1 MLALTRP
8 VLRRCARLVLTVIA
22 ILYLLIDAL
31 VLAAV
36 HPLSRWLSRLTLLA
50 RLRNWVAAQNRY
62 VALALVFVPLV
73 LLEPLKPLS
82 VYLMAKGQFATGV
95 VLLGAGEVIKIVM
108 VERLFQIAK
117 PKLLTFLWFARGY
130 AALRRWSDYLRSL
143 PISQAILRRYRMIRA
158 RLANWTRAAT

>member
-1 MLALTRP
+1 MTRP
-8 VLRRCARLVLTVIA
+8 VLRRCARLFLTVIA
-22 ILYLLIDAL
+22 ILYLFIDAL

-36 HPLSRWLSRLTLLA
+36 RPLSRLLSRLAFLA

-82 VYLMAKGQFATGV
+82 IYLMAKGQFVTGA
-95 VLLGAGEVIKIVM
+95 VLLGVGELIKIVM

-130 AALRRWSDYLRSL
+130 AALRRWIDYLTSL
-143 PISQAILRRYRMIRA
+143 PVSQAILQRYRMLRA
-158 RLANWTRAAT
+158 RLTGWTRAAM